1 MTTQENSVQDNI
13 LQENTV
19 QRHTMQHNSQRR
31 TRIRESLGD
40 RVFLFSVYIFLAIL
54 LLIVLYPLVFV
65 ISSSLSSPMAVSSGR
80 VWLWPVDFSLRGY
93 QVALSNPQIITGYAN
108 SLYYTFFGTLISV
121 ALTVMIAYPIS
132 RSTLF
137 GRNAIMLFIIFTMI
151 FSGGLIPT
159 YLVVKNL
166 GMLDTRWAMLIPQA
180 VAAWQVIIAR
190 TFFQVTIPNELAEAA
205 ELDGCS
211 DLRFLWSVV
220 LPLSKPIIA
229 VLVLMYAVGQWNAY
243 FDALLYLKSA
253 NLEPLQLVLRSILIL
268 NTTTSGSMEASAMI
282 ERQQM
287 ADLLKYSLIVVGS
300 LPVLLIYP
308 FAQRYFV
315 KGMMIGSIKG

>member
-1 MTTQENSVQDNI
+1 MTTQENSVQDNM
-13 LQENTV
+13 LQENAV
-19 QRHTMQHNSQRR
+19 QRNTVQHNSQRR

-40 RVFLFSVYIFLAIL
+40 RIFLFSIYLFLTIL
-54 LLIVLYPLVFV
+54 LLIVLYPLLFV
-65 ISSSLSSPMAVSSGR
+65 VSSSLSSPAAVSSGR

-166 GMLDTRWAMLIPQA
+166 GMLDTRWAMMIPQA

-190 TFFQVTIPNELAEAA
+190 TFFQVTIPE
-205 ELDGCS
+205 
-211 DLRFLWSVV
+211 
-220 LPLSKPIIA
+220 
-229 VLVLMYAVGQWNAY
+229 
-243 FDALLYLKSA
+243 
-253 NLEPLQLVLRSILIL
+253 
-268 NTTTSGSMEASAMI
+268 
-282 ERQQM
+282 
-287 ADLLKYSLIVVGS
+287 
-300 LPVLLIYP
+300 
-308 FAQRYFV
+308 
-315 KGMMIGSIKG
+315 

>member
-1 MTTQENSVQDNI
+1 MTTQENSVQDNM

-19 QRHTMQHNSQRR
+19 QRNAVQHNSQRR

-40 RVFLFSVYIFLAIL
+40 RIFLLSIYLFLTIL
-54 LLIVLYPLVFV
+54 LLIVLYPLIFV
-65 ISSSLSSPMAVSSGR
+65 VSSSLSSPMAVSSGR

-132 RSTLF
+132 RPTLF
-137 GRNAIMLFIIFTMI
+137 GRNGIMLFIIFTMI

>member
-1 MTTQENSVQDNI
+1 MLTQST
-13 LQENTV
+13 LK
-19 QRHTMQHNSQRR
+19 RPAG
-31 TRIRESLGD
+31 IRESFGD
-40 RVFLFSVYIFLAIL
+40 RIFLTIVYVFLFVIL
-54 LLIVLYPLVFV
+54 LVVLYPLVFV
-65 ISSSLSSPMAVSSGR
+65 VSSSFSSPLAVSSGR

-93 QVALSNPQIITGYAN
+93 QVTLGNPQIITGYAN

-121 ALTVMIAYPIS
+121 VTTVLVAYPLS
-132 RSTLF
+132 RRTLY
-137 GRNAIMLFIIFTMI
+137 GRNAIMFFIVFTML

-159 YLVVKNL
+159 YLVVKEL
-166 GMLDTRWAMLIPQA
+166 GMLNTRWALLIPGA
-180 VAAWQVIIAR
+180 IAAWQIIIAR
-190 TFFQVTIPNELAEAA
+190 TFFQVNIPEELAEAA
-205 ELDGCS
+205 ELDGCN
-211 DLRFLWSVV
+211 DLRFLVKIVV
-220 LPLSKPIIA
+220 PLSQPIIA

-253 NLEPLQLVLRSILIL
+253 NLQPLQLVLRSILIL
-268 NTTTSGSMEASAMI
+268 NTTTSGSMEASVMI

-315 KGMMIGSIKG
+315 KGMLIGSIKG